1 MTIRAGLNQY
11 LTSKETLAAIVGTRI
26 YPGARPQ
33 GSALPALGT
42 ARLSGAHAHY
52 ITGGAGRGDPRFML
66 DCMAETYAEA
76 DGLAE
81 AVRNVMQGF
90 SGEMGDITITSCTLE
105 DDSDQVDT
113 PEDGSD
119 RVIYHI
125 PLVFKIQYR
134 ESIPT
139 P

>member
-11 LTSKETLAAIVGTRI
+11 LANKPELISLVGTRI

-33 GSALPALGT
+33 GTSLPAIGF

-52 ITGGAGRGDPRFML
+52 ITGGAGRADPRFL
-66 DCMAETYAEA
+66 INCMAETYAGA
-76 DGLAE
+76 DALAE
-81 AVRNVMQGF
+81 AVRGAMQGF
-90 SGEMGDITITSCTLE
+90 NGAMGDVTVTACTLE
-105 DDSDQVDT
+105 DDSDQVDA

-119 RVIYHI
+119 RVLYHI